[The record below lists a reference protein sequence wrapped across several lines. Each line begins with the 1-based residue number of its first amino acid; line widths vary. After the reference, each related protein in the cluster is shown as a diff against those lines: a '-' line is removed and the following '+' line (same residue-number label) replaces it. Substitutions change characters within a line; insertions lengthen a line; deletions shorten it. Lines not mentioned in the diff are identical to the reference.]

1 MPLIPQ
7 EDSFASNLAHVYA
20 FLHTLTDFP
29 SDELLTPLA
38 RSIIQ
43 SLLSELSQQGL
54 TIPDPFVLCPDLSL
68 SKLTQVYTQLFI
80 SAVPRVPAP
89 PYASVYYGKDRSL
102 CGRGLVEAKTF
113 YRSAGFYPDCG
124 AEPADHLT
132 CELAF
137 LSHLA
142 TKGAWDVEQD
152 FLQRHFRP
160 WFEAFRACFDM
171 VRPYPFYA
179 MAVDLVDFFTIA
191 ETKEPR

>member
-7 EDSFASNLAHVYA
+7 EDSFASNLAHLYA

-29 SDELLTPLA
+29 SEELLSPLA

-43 SLLSELSQQGL
+43 SLLSELSKQGL

-68 SKLTQVYTQLFI
+68 SKLTQAYTQLFV

-89 PYASVYYGKDRSL
+89 PYASVYRGGSL
-102 CGRGLVEAKTF
+102 CSRGLVEAKTF

-124 AEPADHLT
+124 AELADHLT
-132 CELAF
+132 YELAF

-142 TKGAWDVEQD
+142 TKGAWDIERD
-152 FLQRHFRP
+152 FLQHHFRP
-160 WFEAFRACFDM
+160 WFEAFRVRFDRA
-171 VRPYPFYA
+171 RPYPFYI
-179 MAVDLVDFFTIA
+179 MAIDLVDFFTTTEA
-191 ETKEPR
+191 NE